1 MLSLNIHVD
10 QHNNMSLG
18 NVWWR
23 IGEIEQLFNFQKWLK
38 TYDSKGAQPTLNN
51 MLEQTAH
58 GL

>member
-1 MLSLNIHVD
+1 
-10 QHNNMSLG
+10 MSLG